1 MMRSGAE
8 KAVEILEALG
18 VQYADARAETV
29 KTERTLF
36 RNRRLEQG
44 LLKDTAGIGIRALV
58 RGTWGYAS
66 CAGFE
71 PESVE
76 AAARRA
82 YQTADSARGGDG
94 GHHRLAPLAPQRGLY
109 TGPMD
114 EDPFRVS
121 TAEKMALLERASGE
135 VMKDSRIAECYAWLW
150 FENRKRVFASTE
162 GSLIETDLTFSEP
175 FLMATAVWE
184 GDAQSRS
191 LQDGARIAGWEWIK
205 SCDLGSWAE
214 KAREEA
220 IEKVLAPDSPEGVM
234 DLLLDGIHLGL
245 TMHESVG
252 HPTESDRVLGWESNM
267 AGRSFLELSDQRSAI
282 YGSRHVSFLADN
294 TMPYGLA
301 SWGWDDEGVPG
312 QKWHLVKN
320 GVFQEFGTVR
330 ETAPLVGRSYSRGC
344 CRAMDYSSFPINR
357 QPNFYLEPGPE
368 GVSRDDLIS
377 GIKLGVM
384 IEGRGSFSIDQR
396 RVNFQ
401 FGGDRF
407 QLIRNGRV
415 AGPLK
420 KVIYRSETPRF
431 WGSCDAVAD
440 RRWFKTAGFLT
451 CGKGE
456 PMQSA
461 RMTHGA
467 SWARF
472 RNVKV
477 GGGK

>member
-1 MMRSGAE
+1 MMKQAAKR
-8 KAVEILEALG
+8 AVEILESLG
-18 VQYADARAETV
+18 VQYGDARAETV
-29 KTERTLF
+29 STEKTVF
-36 RNRRLEQG
+36 RNGRLEQAILRDSRG
-44 LLKDTAGIGIRALV
+44 LGVRAV
-58 RGTWGYAS
+58 VGGFWGSAS
-66 CAGFE
+66 CTGFDAG
-71 PESVE
+71 SAE
-76 AAARRA
+76 AAAKRA
-82 YQTADSARGGDG
+82 YELARSAGGKG
-94 GHHRLAPLAPQRGLY
+94 EKPLSPLAPQRGAY
-109 TGPMD
+109 KGPVE
-114 EDPFRVS
+114 EDPFDVPVG
-121 TAEKMALLERASGE
+121 EKMALLDRASRE
-135 VMKDSRIAECYAWLW
+135 AMKDQRVKECYAWLG
-150 FENRKRVFASTE
+150 FENIRRVLASTE
-162 GSLIETDLTFSEP
+162 GSMVESDLTFSEP
-175 FLMATAVWE
+175 FLMATAVSG

-191 LQDGARIAGWEWIK
+191 LQDGARIAGWEWIRQ
-205 SCDLGSWAE
+205 CDIDSWGE

-220 IEKVLAPDSPEGVM
+220 IEKVLAPESPEGVM
-234 DLLLDGIHLGL
+234 DLLLDGIHLSL

-267 AGRSFLELSDQRSAI
+267 AGRSFLGIEDQRSAI
-282 YGSRHVSFLADN
+282 YGSRLVNLVADN
-294 TMPYGLA
+294 TLPYGLA
-301 SWGWDDEGVPG
+301 SWGWDDDGVPG
-312 QKWHLVKN
+312 QRWHLVKN

-357 QPNFYLEPGPE
+357 QPNFYLEPGPDGITPE
-368 GVSRDDLIS
+368 DLMA
-377 GIKLGVM
+377 GIRLGVM

-396 RVNFQ
+396 RINFQ

-407 QLIRNGRV
+407 QLIRNGKP

-431 WGSCDAVAD
+431 WGSCDGIAD

-472 RNVKV
+472 RNIRV